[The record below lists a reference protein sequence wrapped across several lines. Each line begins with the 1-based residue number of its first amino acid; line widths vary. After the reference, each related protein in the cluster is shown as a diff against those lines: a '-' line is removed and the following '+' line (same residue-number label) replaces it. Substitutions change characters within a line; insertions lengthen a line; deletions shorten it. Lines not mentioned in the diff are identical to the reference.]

1 MRGNRT
7 LCASRRRRKKRT
19 GQCREKVCR
28 MNSQVKVEEAQLPTM
43 ETLGSFGVLT
53 VKRGAL
59 RRERAEAQRRA
70 NRLRFTLGLALA
82 R

>member
-19 GQCREKVCR
+19 IQCREKVYR

-53 VKRGAL
+53 VKRAL
-59 RRERAEAQRRA
+59 RRERERR
-70 NRLRFTLGLALA
+70 LKCGQTG
-82 R
+82 